1 MNKKLKN
8 YTFKMIDELKAVCHS
23 QGLSNVGD
31 EFKII
36 TQMFL
41 YKFIND
47 KFGVLLKQKDE
58 NIKNSANWEQ
68 EYSRLSPEKRDRLL
82 KRIANENPI
91 LFPEELLSYLVN
103 NSNKDDFAKIFD
115 SAMESISQRNSD
127 LFSTRTTGRTNIEFM
142 EPLTQCVV
150 DPNKRNQFA
159 KALVCKLVNFSFAEA
174 FNEHYD
180 FFSHIFEY
188 LIRDYNANSGEAYAE
203 YYTPRAIATIMA
215 RLLIGDSK
223 DLKSVTI
230 YDPSAGTGTLLM
242 ALSHIIGENKCTI
255 YAQDISQKSSKML
268 KLNLILN
275 GIISSLPNIIQGDTL
290 LEPSHFDPGNKN
302 KLRKFDFVVS
312 NPPFKLNFEGSR
324 DELAMMGERFW
335 AGVPNIPKKRKKGM
349 PIYTLFIQHV
359 INSLNNETGKG
370 AIVVPTGF
378 VSALLGVENAIIR
391 KIVDERL
398 ITGVINM
405 PSNVFANT
413 GTNVSVLFFD
423 KANRYSDVVLI
434 DASKLGI
441 DDKSSK
447 TKKTSLTD
455 DDIEKIVNTFIK
467 REKIDEFSAVV
478 TYDEI
483 TQHKYSL
490 SPGQYF
496 DIKIEYVDISEE
508 EFKKQINE
516 YSEEL
521 RQLFK
526 ESDDLQR
533 EILDKLGKLKYE
545 KS

>member
-1 MNKKLKN
+1 MNEKLKN

-255 YAQDISQKSSKML
+255 YA
-268 KLNLILN
+268 
-275 GIISSLPNIIQGDTL
+275 
-290 LEPSHFDPGNKN
+290 
-302 KLRKFDFVVS
+302 
-312 NPPFKLNFEGSR
+312 
-324 DELAMMGERFW
+324 
-335 AGVPNIPKKRKKGM
+335 
-349 PIYTLFIQHV
+349 
-359 INSLNNETGKG
+359 
-370 AIVVPTGF
+370 
-378 VSALLGVENAIIR
+378 
-391 KIVDERL
+391 
-398 ITGVINM
+398 
-405 PSNVFANT
+405 
-413 GTNVSVLFFD
+413 
-423 KANRYSDVVLI
+423 
-434 DASKLGI
+434 
-441 DDKSSK
+441 
-447 TKKTSLTD
+447 
-455 DDIEKIVNTFIK
+455 
-467 REKIDEFSAVV
+467 
-478 TYDEI
+478 
-483 TQHKYSL
+483 
-490 SPGQYF
+490 
-496 DIKIEYVDISEE
+496 
-508 EFKKQINE
+508 
-516 YSEEL
+516 
-521 RQLFK
+521 
-526 ESDDLQR
+526 
-533 EILDKLGKLKYE
+533 
-545 KS
+545 